1 MSGQAFVGTLKRTFR
16 EALFNLLKNG
26 YGLIGSDR
34 VLRLLA
40 DDVQQLVDE
49 FYPSAERLRSGSLV
63 FTGTKAN
70 GTKARP
76 GQSAS
81 DHELVTLAWPVLLP
95 EDIQDMTIW
104 PYGEARRQARDQ
116 WLQKRLVRIIEFGQ
130 HHEKGPVL
138 LTQADLAAMLGLTTV
153 EVSLLLK
160 KARAASDKPLITKG
174 YYFDQGMRPTHKA
187 DIIALYENG
196 KDESEIARQTNHAPA
211 SVGKYIRDYERVK
224 VLLSYGTSVD
234 DTRVVLQ
241 MQPSVIRAYLSL
253 IEQHHPGLIPEQLST

>member
-26 YGLIGSDR
+26 YGLIGSHR

-49 FYPSAERLRSGSLV
+49 FYPPAERLRSGWMV
-63 FTGTKAN
+63 FTGTKAS
-70 GTKARP
+70 GTKAHP

-95 EDIQDMTIW
+95 EDIRDLATW
-104 PYGEARRQARDQ
+104 PQGKARVEARRE
-116 WLQKRLVRIIEFGQ
+116 WLQKRLVRIIEYGW

-138 LTQADLAAMLGLTTV
+138 LTQADLAAMIGLTPV
-153 EVSLLLK
+153 DVSLLLK
-160 KARAASDKPLITKG
+160 QARATTGKPLMTKG

-187 DIIALYENG
+187 DIIALYEAG
-196 KDESEIARQTNHAPA
+196 RDESEIARQTQHAPA
-211 SVGKYIRDYERVK
+211 SVGRYIRDYERVK
-224 VLLSYGTSVD
+224 ALLSYGTSVEQIQII
-234 DTRVVLQ
+234 LQ
-241 MQPSVIRAYLSL
+241 MQPGVVRAYVSL
-253 IEQHHPGLIPEQLST
+253 VEKYHPELASERLST